1 MTIEDPIDEG
11 VGKEYHT
18 SCPLLNSA
26 MAKPST
32 TAAIILVSRDATSWE
47 VI

>member
-1 MTIEDPIDEG
+1 MTIEGSIDEG
-11 VGKEYHT
+11 VSKEYHT

-26 MAKPST
+26 VAKPST
-32 TAAIILVSRDATSWE
+32 TAAIIHVSRDATSWE